1 MKKIKVIVNEKP
13 YEVEVG
19 DMSISPFTVVVNGQ
33 SYQVTLEG
41 EQDQE
46 VRPVAS
52 VPAVPA
58 PRPAAPTPAPVS
70 APAPKP
76 ATAPA
81 ASGDVLTAPMPGVI
95 LDIAVKPGDRVTV
108 GQQLCALEAMKMK
121 NAIRSPREGT
131 IASVDVQDG
140 QRVNYGEVLFRF
152 S

>member
-41 EQDQE
+41 EQVQE

-52 VPAVPA
+52 APAAPA
-58 PRPAAPTPAPVS
+58 PRPVAPAPVP

-76 ATAPA
+76 AAAPA

-95 LDIAVKPGDRVTV
+95 LDIAVKPGDKVTV

-131 IASVDVQDG
+131 IASVEVQDG

>member
-41 EQDQE
+41 EQVQE

-52 VPAVPA
+52 VPTAPA
-58 PRPAAPTPAPVS
+58 PRPAAPVP

-76 ATAPA
+76 ATVPA

-95 LDIAVKPGDRVTV
+95 LDIAVKPGDKVTV

-131 IASVDVQDG
+131 IASVEVQDG

>member
-41 EQDQE
+41 EQIQQ

-52 VPAVPA
+52 TPVAPTPRPVAPVPA
-58 PRPAAPTPAPVS
+58 P

-76 ATAPA
+76 AAAPA

-95 LDIAVKPGDRVTV
+95 LDIAVKPGDKVTV

-131 IASVDVQDG
+131 IASVEVQDG

>member
-41 EQDQE
+41 EQVQE
-46 VRPVAS
+46 VRPVVSAPS
-52 VPAVPA
+52 APA
-58 PRPAAPTPAPVS
+58 PRPAAPVP

-76 ATAPA
+76 AAAPA

-95 LDIAVKPGDRVTV
+95 LDIAVKPGDKVTV

-131 IASVDVQDG
+131 IASVEVQDG

>member
-1 MKKIKVIVNEKP
+1 MKKIKVIINKKP

-41 EQDQE
+41 EQVQE
-46 VRPVAS
+46 VRPVVSAPS
-52 VPAVPA
+52 APA
-58 PRPAAPTPAPVS
+58 PRPAAPVP

-76 ATAPA
+76 AAAPA

-95 LDIAVKPGDRVTV
+95 LDIAVKPGDKVTV

-131 IASVDVQDG
+131 IASVEVQDG